1 MPSLRPDDQIPAGMT
16 TLRIWG
22 PRQGRSA
29 DYVRQNWRNRDGF
42 PQPSGAL
49 PSRGRNGGGRGELL
63 FDQAEL
69 DAWLA
74 AQPDLAAPEQID
86 PRAVRIDPD
95 ERITLGRFAALIGK
109 DRKTVTQHRVRR
121 GFPEASADGT
131 YRAGDLLDYWNSRPG
146 HRGPGRKRHPV
157 NPE

>member
-1 MPSLRPDDQIPAGMT
+1 MPPRQPEDRIPPGLT

-22 PRQGRSA
+22 PSQGRSA

-42 PQPSGAL
+42 PQPSGTL
-49 PSRGRNGGGRGELL
+49 PARGRNGGGRGELL

-69 DAWLA
+69 DSWLA
-74 AQPDLAAPEQID
+74 AQPDLAAPERIAPGTIRID
-86 PRAVRIDPD
+86 PR

-109 DRKTVTQHRVRR
+109 DRKTITQHRDRP
-121 GFPEASADGT
+121 GFPEADEDGT

-146 HRGPGRKRHPV
+146 RRGPSRGRRR
-157 NPE
+157 PEVI